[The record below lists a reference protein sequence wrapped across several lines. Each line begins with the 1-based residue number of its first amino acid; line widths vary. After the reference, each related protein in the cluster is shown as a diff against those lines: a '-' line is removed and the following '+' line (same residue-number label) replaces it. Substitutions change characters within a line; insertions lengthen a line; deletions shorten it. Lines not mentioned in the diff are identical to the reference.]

1 MQGLKEELAKMRI
14 KLPNN
19 QAEPLPIETAGSSAS
34 ADQIRLVLS
43 PAEASDLS
51 PLLLDIKGLA
61 KLLSRSVGSLW
72 RDDAA
77 GRLPRAVRIG
87 SSKRWR
93 FDEIRD
99 WVSAG
104 CPSRSDWEAIRA
116 R

>member
-1 MQGLKEELAKMRI
+1 MQKFLELAKMRAN
-14 KLPNN
+14 LPDN
-19 QAEPLPIETAGSSAS
+19 QPEPLPIENVSSKAP
-34 ADQIRLVLS
+34 ADQIRLLLS
-43 PAEASDLS
+43 PTAASDVA
-51 PLLLDIKGLA
+51 PLLLDIRGLA

-93 FDEIRD
+93 LDEIRD

-104 CPSRSDWEAIRA
+104 CPSRADWEAR
-116 R
+116 

>member
-1 MQGLKEELAKMRI
+1 MRVN
-14 KLPNN
+14 LPNN
-19 QAEPLPIETAGSSAS
+19 QTEPLRIKNEDTSATALQPPAAS
-34 ADQIRLVLS
+34 
-43 PAEASDLS
+43 SDLS
-51 PLLLDIKGLA
+51 PLLLDIRGLA

-93 FDEIRD
+93 LDEIRD

-104 CPSRSDWEAIRA
+104 CPSRTDWEAR
-116 R
+116 

>member
-1 MQGLKEELAKMRI
+1 MQTNLA
-14 KLPNN
+14 NT
-19 QAEPLPIETAGSSAS
+19 QAESLPIEAASSSAP

-43 PAEASDLS
+43 PTAASDLS
-51 PLLLDIKGLA
+51 PLLLDIRDLA

-93 FDEIRD
+93 FDEIRE

-104 CPSRSDWEAIRA
+104 CPSRSDWEAR
-116 R
+116 